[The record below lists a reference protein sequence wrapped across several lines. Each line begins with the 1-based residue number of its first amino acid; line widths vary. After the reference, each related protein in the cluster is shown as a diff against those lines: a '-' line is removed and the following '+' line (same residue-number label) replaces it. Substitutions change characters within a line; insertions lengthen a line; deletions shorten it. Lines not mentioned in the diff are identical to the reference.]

1 MLKLR
6 NILLLSALLW
16 TSGLSAQVL
25 PSFGGSRAGTT
36 GMQFLKIGVDA
47 RSAGLSGNYI
57 AVVND
62 VSALY
67 WNPAGI
73 TALDSQRT
81 HFQFG
86 HTLYWADIGISYGG
100 LVRRLKGGGLVGLS
114 IMSLNSGDMNV
125 TTEFQPFGTGETF
138 SVHNSLIGL
147 TYAKPLTDQFSFGL
161 TGKWAR
167 ESMAGIVT
175 NNAIFDFGITYDIG
189 LMGSRFAVSVANF
202 GVNVQP
208 NGEINVLKFT
218 GQETV
223 DKFEDVSV
231 PAIFRIGFAF
241 DPLVTEL
248 HKITA
253 IAQLNHPTD
262 NKETFGIGAEYNYKN
277 IFFGRMGYELGVD
290 EAALPAFGMG
300 FQMPRSFGYMRFDYG
315 FNNKTRLGTV
325 HRFTLSAGIL

>member
-1 MLKLR
+1 MKLR
-6 NILLLSALLW
+6 FLLLLC
-16 TSGLSAQVL
+16 SGMLFHTAKAQIL
-25 PSFGGSRAGTT
+25 PAFGGSRAGTT

-47 RSAGLSGNYI
+47 RSAGLSGNFI
-57 AVVND
+57 ALVND

-73 TALDSQRT
+73 TGIDTQRY

-100 LVRRLKGGGLVGLS
+100 MAYRLKDGGVLGLS

-138 SVHNSLIGL
+138 SVNNSLIGL
-147 TYAKPLTDQFSFGL
+147 TYAKALTDQFSFGL

-189 LMGSRFAVSVANF
+189 LMNSRFAVSVANF

-208 NGEINVLKFT
+208 NGEIRRLKIG
-218 GQETV
+218 GQENITE
-223 DKFEDVSV
+223 FEDVSV

-241 DPLVTEL
+241 DPLVTEF

-262 NKETFGIGAEYNYKN
+262 NKESFGLGAEYNYKN

-290 EAALPAFGMG
+290 EMLLPAFGIG
-300 FQMPRSFGYMRFDYG
+300 FQTPRNFGYMRFDYG
-315 FNNKTRLGTV
+315 FNNKTRLGSV
-325 HRFTLSAGIL
+325 HRFTLSIGLT

>member
-1 MLKLR
+1 MMLR
-6 NILLLSALLW
+6 RLLLLLFCV
-16 TSGLSAQVL
+16 GFGNAQAQVL
-25 PSFGGSRAGTT
+25 PSFGGTRAGTT

-73 TALDSQRT
+73 TGLDTQRV

-86 HTLYWADIGISYGG
+86 HTLYWSDIGISYGG
-100 LVRRLKGGGLVGLS
+100 LAYRMSGGGVLGLS
-114 IMSLNSGDMNV
+114 LMSLNSGDMPV

-147 TYAKPLTDQFSFGL
+147 TYAKALTDQFSFGL

-167 ESMAGIVT
+167 ESMAGIAT
-175 NNAIFDFGITYDIG
+175 NNAIFDFGITYNVG
-189 LMGSRFAVSVANF
+189 LMNSRFAVSVANF

-208 NGEINVLKFT
+208 NGEIRRLNFKGT
-218 GQETV
+218 ETI
-223 DKFEDVSV
+223 DEFEDVSV

-262 NKETFGIGAEYNYKN
+262 NKETLGLGAEYNYKN

-290 EAALPAFGMG
+290 EMALPAFGVG
-300 FQMPRSFGYMRFDYG
+300 FQAPRNFGYMRFDYG
-315 FNNKTRLGTV
+315 FNNKTRLGSV
-325 HRFTLSAGIL
+325 HRFTVSIGIQ

>member
-1 MLKLR
+1 MLR
-6 NILLLSALLW
+6 TILLFITLFTFQAAQ
-16 TSGLSAQVL
+16 AQVL

-62 VSALY
+62 ISALY

-73 TALDSQRT
+73 TGLDSQRT

-100 LVRRLKGGGLVGLS
+100 LAYRLAGGGVLGLS
-114 IMSLNSGDMNV
+114 IMSLNSGDMDV

-138 SVHNSLIGL
+138 SVNSSLIGL
-147 TYAKPLTDQFSFGL
+147 TYAKSLTDQFSFGL

-167 ESMAGIVT
+167 ESLAGIVT
-175 NNAIFDFGITYDIG
+175 NNAIFDFGITYDVG
-189 LMGSRFAVSVANF
+189 LMNSRFAVSVANF

-218 GQETV
+218 GSETV
-223 DKFEDVSV
+223 SEFEDVSV

-248 HKITA
+248 HRITA

-277 IFFGRMGYELGVD
+277 IFFGRMGYEFGVD
-290 EAALPAFGMG
+290 ELALPAFGIG
-300 FQMPRSFGYMRFDYG
+300 LQAPRNFGYMRFDYG
-315 FNNKTRLGTV
+315 FNNKTRLGSV
-325 HRFTLSAGIL
+325 HRFTISVGLL

>member
-1 MLKLR
+1 
-6 NILLLSALLW
+6 
-16 TSGLSAQVL
+16 
-25 PSFGGSRAGTT
+25 
-36 GMQFLKIGVDA
+36 MQFLKIGVDA

-73 TALDSQRT
+73 TGLDTQRV

-86 HTLYWADIGISYGG
+86 HTLYWSDIGISYGG
-100 LVRRLKGGGLVGLS
+100 LAYRMSGGGVLGLS
-114 IMSLNSGDMNV
+114 LMSLNSGDMPV

-147 TYAKPLTDQFSFGL
+147 TYAKSLTDQFSFGL

-175 NNAIFDFGITYDIG
+175 NNAIFDFGITYNVG
-189 LMGSRFAVSVANF
+189 LMNSRFAVSVANF

-208 NGEINVLKFT
+208 NGEIRRLNFT
-218 GQETV
+218 GTETINE
-223 DKFEDVSV
+223 FEDVSV

-262 NKETFGIGAEYNYKN
+262 NKETFGLGAEYNYKN

-290 EAALPAFGMG
+290 EMALPAFGVG
-300 FQMPRSFGYMRFDYG
+300 FQAPRNFGYMRFDYG
-315 FNNKTRLGTV
+315 FNNKTRLGSV
-325 HRFTLSAGIL
+325 HRFTVSIGIQ

>member
-1 MLKLR
+1 MMLR
-6 NILLLSALLW
+6 HLLLCSFAF
-16 TSGLSAQVL
+16 LSVAAQAQVL

-57 AVVND
+57 AVAND
-62 VSALY
+62 VSALF

-73 TALDSQRT
+73 TGLDTQRT

-100 LVRRLKGGGLVGLS
+100 LAYRLNGGGVLGLS
-114 IMSLNSGDMNV
+114 LMSLNSGDMPV

-147 TYAKPLTDQFSFGL
+147 TYAKALTDQFSFGL

-167 ESMAGIVT
+167 ESMVGIVT
-175 NNAIFDFGITYDIG
+175 NNAIFDFGITYNVGIKNA
-189 LMGSRFAVSVANF
+189 RFAVSVANF

-208 NGEINVLKFT
+208 NGEIRRLNFT
-218 GQETV
+218 GTETI
-223 DKFEDVSV
+223 DEFEDVSV
-231 PAIFRIGFAF
+231 PAMFRIGFAF
-241 DPLVTEL
+241 DPLITEF

-262 NKETFGIGAEYNYKN
+262 NKETLGIGAEYNYKN
-277 IFFGRMGYELGVD
+277 IFFGRMGYELGID
-290 EAALPAFGMG
+290 EMALPAFGVG
-300 FQMPRSFGYMRFDYG
+300 FQTPRNFGYMRFDYG
-315 FNNKTRLGTV
+315 FNNKTRLGSV
-325 HRFTLSAGIL
+325 HRFTVSIGIL